1 MDVELL
7 LVSLGQVW
15 AMNAVWHVMD
25 MLEGDLARL
34 LLDSGEKMSTNRS
47 FPAFRFVE
55 KTPCGQ
61 RGVHR
66 NMSANQ
72 TSLVLPFIELVQF
85 LVHVFTSANKG

>member
-34 LLDSGEKMSTNRS
+34 LLDSGEKVSTNRS
-47 FPAFRFVE
+47 LLGFRSLE
-55 KTPCGQ
+55 
-61 RGVHR
+61 
-66 NMSANQ
+66 NAMWSAGR
-72 TSLVLPFIELVQF
+72 T
-85 LVHVFTSANKG
+85 

>member
-15 AMNAVWHVMD
+15 AMNAIWHVMD

-34 LLDSGEKMSTNRS
+34 LLDPGEKVWINRS

-55 KTPCGQ
+55 NTIWS
-61 RGVHR
+61 GVY
-66 NMSANQ
+66 
-72 TSLVLPFIELVQF
+72 IEI
-85 LVHVFTSANKG
+85 

>member
-15 AMNAVWHVMD
+15 AMNAVRHVMD

-34 LLDSGEKMSTNRS
+34 LLDSGEKVSTNRL

-55 KTPCGQ
+55 
-61 RGVHR
+61 
-66 NMSANQ
+66 NAMWSAGR
-72 TSLVLPFIELVQF
+72 T
-85 LVHVFTSANKG
+85 

>member
-34 LLDSGEKMSTNRS
+34 LLDPREKVSTNRS

-55 KTPCGQ
+55 
-61 RGVHR
+61 
-66 NMSANQ
+66 NAMWSAGR
-72 TSLVLPFIELVQF
+72 T
-85 LVHVFTSANKG
+85 